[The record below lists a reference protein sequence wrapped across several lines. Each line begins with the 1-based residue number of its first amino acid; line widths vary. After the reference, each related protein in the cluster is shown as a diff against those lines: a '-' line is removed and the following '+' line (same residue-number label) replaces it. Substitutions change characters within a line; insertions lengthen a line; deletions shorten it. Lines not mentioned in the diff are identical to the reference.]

1 MPKKPATSASNLSA
15 NKSATKKSTASSS
28 NDTKSKGTRGATS
41 TDKKLPAK
49 KKKRTT
55 KRKQPKPTLKNLKVS
70 AAEGKRFPWETFPYK
85 VVHRDG
91 KDLVDVKTCYFE
103 CEEHMNKYL
112 TRYGFKKN
120 EYHMFTNNG
129 ISN

>member
-1 MPKKPATSASNLSA
+1 MPKKANPVSNT
-15 NKSATKKSTASSS
+15 SATKPAKKSSTSTSSKS
-28 NDTKSKGTRGATS
+28 DSKGTRGATS

-55 KRKQPKPTLKNLKVS
+55 TKRQQPKPTLKNLKVS
-70 AAEGKRFPWETFPYK
+70 ATEGKRFPWESFPYK

-91 KDLVDVKTCYFE
+91 KDLVDVKTCYFG

>member
-1 MPKKPATSASNLSA
+1 MPKKPATPASNLSA
-15 NKSATKKSTASSS
+15 NKSATKKSTASSP
-28 NDTKSKGTRGATS
+28 NDIKSKGTGGAS
-41 TDKKLPAK
+41 NASKKTLT
-49 KKKRTT
+49 KKKRST
-55 KRKQPKPTLKNLKVS
+55 KKNQPKPTLKNLKVS
-70 AAEGKRFPWETFPYK
+70 AAEGKRFPWESFPYK

-91 KDLVDVKTCYFE
+91 KGLVDVKTCYFE